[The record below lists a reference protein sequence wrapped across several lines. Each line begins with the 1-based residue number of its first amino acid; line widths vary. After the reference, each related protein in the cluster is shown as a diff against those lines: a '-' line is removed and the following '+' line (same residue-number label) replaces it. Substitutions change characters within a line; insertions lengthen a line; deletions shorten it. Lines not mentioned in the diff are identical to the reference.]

1 MSSCVC
7 KISSVQVCGGC
18 CKMFRGLTFF
28 GTQCIVIYPL
38 SCIRILSTVIS
49 SRLYI
54 HHLKTQQAFT
64 WSKLLLIFCASAFA
78 WGALTLLVGHQEEHS
93 TCKIEWWGVGVVL
106 CLERGA
112 DCLHMVQLMPLHPE
126 TPSPLASF
134 KSRLVLPF
142 WYQLSQVVLEK
153 RLLDGCS
160 VLVKVGDWA
169 GQSIWYVSLHLTI
182 ENRTSRNFWCTN
194 LILQMPLDHC
204 FQHIPCQ
211 VSKCIHQTSWQ
222 RRLCR
227 WWQTAE

>member
-1 MSSCVC
+1 MKYDVDDKNRCRLVCVKFHQC
-7 KISSVQVCGGC
+7 RFAVAVAKCLGGS
-18 CKMFRGLTFF
+18 LF

-38 SCIRILSTVIS
+38 SCIQILSTVIS

-153 RLLDGCS
+153 RPLDGCS

-194 LILQMPLDHC
+194 LIANATGPLLPTHTL
-204 FQHIPCQ
+204 P
-211 VSKCIHQTSWQ
+211 SK
-222 RRLCR
+222 
-227 WWQTAE
+227 